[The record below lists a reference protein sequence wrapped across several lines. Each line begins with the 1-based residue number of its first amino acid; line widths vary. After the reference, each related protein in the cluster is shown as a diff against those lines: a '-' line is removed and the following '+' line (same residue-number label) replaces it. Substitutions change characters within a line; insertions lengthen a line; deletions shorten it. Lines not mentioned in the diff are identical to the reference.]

1 MQRMMQSVVRLLVIG
16 VLLAFTSLAFA
27 KDKPKSAKERNS
39 YALAVRMVQNLV
51 SQGMEL
57 DAKYFVAGARDT
69 LAKKLKM
76 TEDEITETLKALH
89 KKTSEEMAKKMQE
102 LAEQNKKEGEKFL
115 AANAKLAGIT
125 SLDSG
130 LQYKVLTKGTGKI
143 PKETD
148 RVETHYVG
156 TLINGKE
163 FDSSRKRGKPAVF
176 PVNGVI
182 KGWTEAL
189 TRMPVGSK
197 WMLYVP
203 AHLAYGERGAGQDI
217 GPNATLIFEVELLS
231 IK

>member
-1 MQRMMQSVVRLLVIG
+1 MVRRIVLASVAIL
-16 VLLAFTSLAFA
+16 LLAGLAVG
-27 KDKPKSAKERNS
+27 KPKTVKERNS

-51 SQGMEL
+51 GQGMEL
-57 DAKYFVAGARDT
+57 DGKAFVAGVEDT
-69 LAKKLKM
+69 LAKKLQM
-76 TEDEITETLKALH
+76 TEDEIAATLKALH

-115 AANAKLAGIT
+115 ASNAKLAGVT

-130 LQYKVLTKGTGKI
+130 LQYKILTKGTGKM

-203 AHLAYGERGAGQDI
+203 SHLAYGERGAGQDI
-217 GPNATLIFEVELLS
+217 GPNATLIFEVELLA

>member
-1 MQRMMQSVVRLLVIG
+1 MLRLLVTAT
-16 VLLAFTSLAFA
+16 LLSLTMPAFA
-27 KDKPKSAKERNS
+27 EGKPKSAKERNS

-51 SQGMEL
+51 NQGL
-57 DAKYFVAGARDT
+57 DLDDKAFVAGTRDT
-69 LAKKLKM
+69 FAKKLKM
-76 TEDEITETLKALH
+76 TEDEIAATLKALH
-89 KKTSEEMAKKMQE
+89 EKTSKEMAKKMQE
-102 LAEQNKKEGEKFL
+102 LALQNKKEGEKFL
-115 AANAKLAGIT
+115 AANAKLAGVT

-203 AHLAYGERGAGQDI
+203 SHLAYGERGAGQDI